1 MSAPEEDWLPVIKDF
16 TTQWLMGSIKSDLS
30 NLGIVMDEYI
40 SERSL
45 VAAGEVDNAINLLK
59 EKKLIYQVCFSH
71 RKEKS
76 QTIGSPDHSFYL
88 NRLILEMMWIEQSK
102 NLTGLGRTLLPTS
115 HIISTKLNVD
125 ISNDRCLG
133 ADHGGY
139 VRRMQAAVNAASI
152 MKQVSM

>member
-1 MSAPEEDWLPVIKDF
+1 MALAKKDGNRWVSAPEEDWLPVIKDF

-45 VAAGEVDNAINLLK
+45 VAAGEVDNYK
-59 EKKLIYQVCFSH
+59 PFKREKLIYQGVLQPP
-71 RKEKS
+71 KGKS
-76 QTIGSPDHSFYL
+76 QTIGSPDHSFYS

-125 ISNDRCLG
+125 IS
-133 ADHGGY
+133 
-139 VRRMQAAVNAASI
+139 
-152 MKQVSM
+152 K